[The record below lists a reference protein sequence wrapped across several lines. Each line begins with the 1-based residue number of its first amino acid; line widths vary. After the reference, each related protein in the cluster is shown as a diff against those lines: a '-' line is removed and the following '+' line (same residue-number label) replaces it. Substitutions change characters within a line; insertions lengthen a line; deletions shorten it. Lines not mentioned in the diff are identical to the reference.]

1 MKETV
6 VLVHGI
12 WMIGIELSLL
22 RRRLEACGF
31 HCEQFRYHS
40 LLYTPGQNAARL
52 SRFADGIDAEIVHF
66 VAHSLGGIVVLHL
79 FERDPEQ
86 RPGRVLMMGTP
97 LRGSATAGS
106 YHRNPMTRLLLG
118 RSIRRGLLG
127 GIPEWCGAREVGM
140 IAGSRGLGVGS
151 LIPGA
156 LERPNDGTVALYET
170 RVPWLNRHLTVPHG
184 HLGMLL
190 SPDVSESVC
199 RFLRDGEFD

>member
-1 MKETV
+1 
-6 VLVHGI
+6 
-12 WMIGIELSLL
+12 
-22 RRRLEACGF
+22 
-31 HCEQFRYHS
+31 
-40 LLYTPGQNAARL
+40 
-52 SRFADGIDAEIVHF
+52 
-66 VAHSLGGIVVLHL
+66 
-79 FERDPEQ
+79 
-86 RPGRVLMMGTP
+86 
-97 LRGSATAGS
+97 
-106 YHRNPMTRLLLG
+106 MTRLLLG

-140 IAGSRGLGVGS
+140 IAGSRGFGVGS

-170 RVPWLNRHLTVPHG
+170 RIPWLNRHLTVPHG